1 MLSVSFFV
9 SIEIKEADKIE
20 TFENKELA
28 IFEDISTLIIEKS
41 SNIKER
47 EILKINPRSY

>member
-28 IFEDISTLIIEKS
+28 IFEDISTLIIEKNQTS
-41 SNIKER
+41 KR
-47 EILKINPRSY
+47 EKF